1 MFGDSV
7 SVTEGESVTLNTDLT
22 ETYEGANILWKF
34 GAEQSMIAE
43 ISRAYGIFTSD
54 VPDGRF
60 RDRLKL
66 DRQTGS
72 LTITNITTKHAGLY
86 EVQISGVKQS
96 SKKYSLKKISHSIF
110 VYGELRHNL
119 VSIEHIPVLLNEY
132 FGFK

>member
-1 MFGDSV
+1 MFGESVSVMEGDSV
-7 SVTEGESVTLNTDLT
+7 TLHTDVTEIHED
-22 ETYEGANILWKF
+22 ANILWNF
-34 GAEQSMIAE
+34 GAEKSMIAE
-43 ISRAYGIFTSD
+43 ISRVYRIFFTSD

-66 DRQTGS
+66 NNQTGS

-96 SKKYSLKKISHSIF
+96 SKKISLKKISHSVF

-119 VSIEHIPVLLNEY
+119 LSVHIFWFY
-132 FGFK
+132 